1 MEKLIIESTDEFPNV
16 IFDKAAGKFEI
27 SGISIPH
34 NSADFYM
41 PLVEWF
47 KKYCKNPNAETILEC
62 KLDYFNTSSHKYLT
76 EIFKILDEAYKNGMA
91 TKIIWYFNVEDE
103 DMKLIGQELSHFLS
117 LPFEFKEF

>member
-1 MEKLIIESTDEFPNV
+1 MEKLIIESTDEFPN
-16 IFDKAAGKFEI
+16 IILDKDAGKFEI

-34 NSADFYM
+34 NSADFYT

-47 KKYCKNPNAETILEC
+47 RKYCNDPNPETILEC

-76 EIFKILDEAYKNGMA
+76 EIFKILDELDKKGFK
-91 TKIIWYFNVEDE
+91 TKIIWYNNVEDE
-103 DMKLIGQELSHFLS
+103 DMKLIGQELSHFLD